1 MHKRLVIIN
10 LTVLLLFAYQAAA
23 QKQLNSPYSRF
34 NIGALE
40 PQGSFKSRGMGGI
53 GTAMRDNNSI
63 FYMNPASYS
72 SLDTNSFSFDFGFD
86 FGLNVLKE
94 GNNSYSSNDMNFNH
108 LIMGF
113 PLAKGWGFAMGIMP
127 VSYGFYN
134 ISEDIQEGDTD
145 YNPLTGPFTSYHKG
159 KGGLSNFFAG
169 TGVNI
174 TKNLS
179 LGINTTIMFGT
190 LERSYTLQFTDL
202 DNYYHNSTNEKMQVR
217 GINFDYGLQYMR
229 KLKDSYFI
237 NAGLSLT
244 SSKTYKSNYDY
255 IAVRTSAYNSVDT
268 VEYTTDNSTSV
279 FLPAT
284 YRAGIVFGKT
294 NKFTTGFDFTYGQW
308 SNAKIPGYGGY
319 AANIKTIAWGLEL
332 IPEKFSNFSLLKRFE
347 YRVGA
352 HYGDNYLVINGE
364 QVKEYGA
371 SFGIGLP
378 LRRTNS
384 RANLFIDYTRRAGSA
399 AAGLHDE
406 RILTIGG
413 SLNIYDGL
421 WFIQR
426 KYN

>member
-1 MHKRLVIIN
+1 MHKRLVILII
-10 LTVLLLFAYQAAA
+10 LVLLSFGYQAAA

-53 GTAMRDNNSI
+53 GTALRDNNSI

-72 SLDTNSFSFDFGFD
+72 SLDTNSFTFDFGFD
-86 FGLNVLKE
+86 WGLNVLKE
-94 GNNSYSSNDMNFNH
+94 NNNRYTSNDMNFNH

-127 VSYGFYN
+127 VSYGYYN
-134 ISEDIQEGDTD
+134 ISEDVAEGDAD
-145 YNPLTGPFTSYHKG
+145 YDPLTGPYTTYHKG

-169 TGVNI
+169 TGINI
-174 TKNLS
+174 TKNFS

-190 LERSYTLQFTDL
+190 LERNYSLQFTDF
-202 DNYYHNSTNEKMQVR
+202 DNYYHNSASEKIQVR
-217 GINFDYGLQYMR
+217 GINFDYGIQYR
-229 KLKDSYFI
+229 GKLKNDHFVQ
-237 NAGLSLT
+237 AGFSLT

-268 VEYTTDNSTSV
+268 ITYISENTTPV
-279 FLPAT
+279 FLPGT
-284 YRAGIVFGKT
+284 YRAGVAFGKR
-294 NKFTTGFDFTYGQW
+294 NKFTTGFDFTYAEW
-308 SNAKIPGYGGY
+308 SKAEIPGYGGY
-319 AANIKTIAWGLEL
+319 AANIKTYAWGLEL
-332 IPEKFSNFSLLKRFE
+332 IPEKYSNFSLLKRLE
-347 YRVGA
+347 YRLGA
-352 HYGDNYLVINGE
+352 HYGDNYLIVNNE

-378 LRRTNS
+378 LRRTHT
-384 RANLFIDYTRRAGSA
+384 RANLFIDYTRRTGSA

-406 RILTIGG
+406 RILTLGG
-413 SLNIYDGL
+413 SLNIYDI

>member
-1 MHKRLVIIN
+1 MHKTLVISII
-10 LTVLLLFAYQAAA
+10 LVLLSLGYQAAA

-53 GTAMRDNNSI
+53 GTALRDNNSI

-72 SLDTNSFSFDFGFD
+72 SLDTNSFTFDFGFD
-86 FGLNVLKE
+86 WGLNVLKE
-94 GNNSYSSNDMNFNH
+94 NNNRYTSNDMNFNH

-127 VSYGFYN
+127 VSYGYYN
-134 ISEDIQEGDTD
+134 ISEDVAEGDAD
-145 YNPLTGPFTSYHKG
+145 YDPLTGPYTTYHKG
-159 KGGLSNFFAG
+159 NGGLSNFFAG

-174 TKNLS
+174 TKNFS

-190 LERSYTLQFTDL
+190 LERNYSLQFSDF
-202 DNYYHNSTNEKMQVR
+202 DNYYHNSANEKIQVR
-217 GINFDYGLQYMR
+217 GINFDYGIQYR
-229 KLKDSYFI
+229 GKLKNDHFLQ
-237 NAGLSLT
+237 AGFSLT

-255 IAVRTSAYNSVDT
+255 IAVRTSAYNSIDT
-268 VEYTTDNSTSV
+268 ISYISESTTPV

-284 YRAGIVFGKT
+284 YRAGIAFGKK
-294 NKFTTGFDFTYGQW
+294 NKFTTGFDFTYAEW
-308 SNAKIPGYGGY
+308 SKSEIPGYSGY
-319 AANIKTIAWGLEL
+319 AANIKTYGWGLEL
-332 IPEKFSNFSLLKRFE
+332 IPEKYSNFSLLKRLE
-347 YRVGA
+347 YRLGA
-352 HYGDNYLVINGE
+352 HYGDNYLVVHDE

-378 LRRTNS
+378 LRRTHT
-384 RANLFIDYTRRAGSA
+384 RANLFVDYTRRTGSA

-406 RILTIGG
+406 RIITIGG
-413 SLNIYDGL
+413 SLNIYDI

>member
-1 MHKRLVIIN
+1 MHKRLVILII
-10 LTVLLLFAYQAAA
+10 LVLLSFGYQAAA

-53 GTAMRDNNSI
+53 GTALRDNNSI

-72 SLDTNSFSFDFGFD
+72 SLDTNSFTFDFGFD
-86 FGLNVLKE
+86 WGLNVLKE
-94 GNNSYSSNDMNFNH
+94 NNNRYTSNDMNFNH

-127 VSYGFYN
+127 VSYGYYN
-134 ISEDIQEGDTD
+134 ISEDVAEGDAD
-145 YNPLTGPFTSYHKG
+145 YDPLTGPYTTYHKG

-169 TGVNI
+169 TGINI
-174 TKNLS
+174 TKNFS

-190 LERSYTLQFTDL
+190 LERNYSLQFTDF
-202 DNYYHNSTNEKMQVR
+202 DNYYHNSASEKIQVR
-217 GINFDYGLQYMR
+217 GINFDYGIQYR
-229 KLKDSYFI
+229 GKLKNDHFVQ
-237 NAGLSLT
+237 AGFSLT

-268 VEYTTDNSTSV
+268 ITYISENTTPV
-279 FLPAT
+279 FLPGT
-284 YRAGIVFGKT
+284 YRAGIAFGKR
-294 NKFTTGFDFTYGQW
+294 NKFTTGFDFTYAEW
-308 SNAKIPGYGGY
+308 SKAEIPGYGGY
-319 AANIKTIAWGLEL
+319 AANIKTYAWGLEL
-332 IPEKFSNFSLLKRFE
+332 IPEKYSNFSLLKRLE
-347 YRVGA
+347 YRLGA
-352 HYGDNYLVINGE
+352 HYGDNYLIVNNE

-378 LRRTNS
+378 LRRTHT
-384 RANLFIDYTRRAGSA
+384 RANLFIDYTRRTGSA

-406 RILTIGG
+406 RILTLGG
-413 SLNIYDGL
+413 SLNIYDI

>member
-1 MHKRLVIIN
+1 MHKRLVVLNI
-10 LTVLLLFAYQAAA
+10 LVLLSLGYQAAA

-40 PQGSFKSRGMGGI
+40 PQGSYKSRGMGGI
-53 GTAMRDNNSI
+53 GTALRDNNSI

-72 SLDTNSFSFDFGFD
+72 SLDTNSFTFDFGFD
-86 FGLNVLKE
+86 WGLNVLKE
-94 GNNSYSSNDMNFNH
+94 NDNRYTSNDMNFNH

-113 PLAKGWGFAMGIMP
+113 PVAKGWGFALGIMP

-134 ISEDIQEGDTD
+134 ISEDVTEGDAD
-145 YNPLTGPFTSYHKG
+145 YDPLTGPYTTIHKG
-159 KGGLSNFFAG
+159 EGGLSNFFAG

-174 TKNLS
+174 TKNFS

-190 LERSYTLQFTDL
+190 LERKYSLQFADL
-202 DNYYHNSTNEKMQVR
+202 DNYYHNSANEKIQVR
-217 GINFDYGLQYMR
+217 GINFDYGIHYR
-229 KLKDSYFI
+229 GKLKNDYFLQ
-237 NAGLSLT
+237 AGFSLT

-268 VEYTTDNSTSV
+268 IDYISESTTPV
-279 FLPAT
+279 FLPGT
-284 YRAGIVFGKT
+284 YRAGIAFGKK
-294 NKFTTGFDFTYGQW
+294 NKFTTGFDFTYAEW
-308 SNAKIPGYGGY
+308 SKSEIPGYSGY
-319 AANIKTIAWGLEL
+319 AANIKTYGWGLEL
-332 IPEKFSNFSLLKRFE
+332 IPEKYSNFSLLKRLE
-347 YRVGA
+347 YRLGA
-352 HYGDNYLVINGE
+352 HYGDNYLVVHDE

-378 LRRTNS
+378 IRRTHT
-384 RANLFIDYTRRAGSA
+384 RANLFVDYTRRTGSA

-406 RILTIGG
+406 RIITIGG
-413 SLNIYDGL
+413 SLNIYDI

>member
-10 LTVLLLFAYQAAA
+10 LFVLLLFAYQAAA

-40 PQGSFKSRGMGGI
+40 PQGSYKSRGMGGI

-63 FYMNPASYS
+63 FYVNPASYS

-94 GNNSYSSNDMNFNH
+94 GENKYTSNDMNFNH
-108 LIMGF
+108 LVMGF

-127 VSYGFYN
+127 VSHGYYN
-134 ISEDIQEGDTD
+134 ISEDIAEGDAG
-145 YNPLTGPFTSYHKG
+145 YEALTGPYTTYHKG

-169 TGVNI
+169 TGINI
-174 TKNLS
+174 SKNFS

-202 DNYYHNSTNEKMQVR
+202 DNYYHNSTNEKLQLR
-217 GINFDYGLQYMR
+217 GLNFDYGIQYR
-229 KLKDSYFI
+229 GKLKNDYFI
-237 NAGLSLT
+237 QAGLSLT
-244 SSKTYKSNYDY
+244 SSKTYKSNYNY

-268 VEYTTDNSTSV
+268 IEYTSGSSTPV
-279 FLPAT
+279 FLPGT
-284 YRAGIVFGKT
+284 YHAGIAFGKKD
-294 NKFTTGFDFTYGQW
+294 KFTTGFDLTIAEWGK
-308 SNAKIPGYGGY
+308 ADIPGYDGY
-319 AANIKTIAWGLEL
+319 AANIKTYSWGLE
-332 IPEKFSNFSLLKRFE
+332 IVPEKYSNFSLLKRLE
-347 YRVGA
+347 YRLGA
-352 HYGDNYLVINGE
+352 HYGDNYLVINGA

-371 SFGIGLP
+371 TLGIGLP
-378 LRRTNS
+378 LRRTNT
-384 RANLFIDYTRRAGSA
+384 RANLFIDYTRRTGSA

-413 SLNIYDGL
+413 SLNIYDM

>member
-1 MHKRLVIIN
+1 MHKRLVILII
-10 LTVLLLFAYQAAA
+10 LVLLSFGYQAAA

-53 GTAMRDNNSI
+53 GTALRDNNSI

-72 SLDTNSFSFDFGFD
+72 SLDTNSFTFDFGFD
-86 FGLNVLKE
+86 WGLNVLKE
-94 GNNSYSSNDMNFNH
+94 NNNRYTSNDMNFNH

-127 VSYGFYN
+127 VSYGYYN
-134 ISEDIQEGDTD
+134 ISEDVAEGDAD
-145 YNPLTGPFTSYHKG
+145 YDPLTGPYTTYHKG

-169 TGVNI
+169 TGINI
-174 TKNLS
+174 TKNFS

-190 LERSYTLQFTDL
+190 LERNYSLQFTDF
-202 DNYYHNSTNEKMQVR
+202 DNYYHNSASEKIQVR
-217 GINFDYGLQYMR
+217 GINFDYGIQYR
-229 KLKDSYFI
+229 GKLKNDHFVQ
-237 NAGLSLT
+237 AGFSLT

-268 VEYTTDNSTSV
+268 ITYISENTTPV
-279 FLPAT
+279 FLPGT
-284 YRAGIVFGKT
+284 YRAGIAFGKR
-294 NKFTTGFDFTYGQW
+294 NKFTTGFDFTYAEW
-308 SNAKIPGYGGY
+308 SKAEIPGYGGY
-319 AANIKTIAWGLEL
+319 AANIKTYAWGLEL
-332 IPEKFSNFSLLKRFE
+332 IPEKYSNFSLLKRLE
-347 YRVGA
+347 YRLGA
-352 HYGDNYLVINGE
+352 HYGDNYLIVNNE

-378 LRRTNS
+378 LRRTHT
-384 RANLFIDYTRRAGSA
+384 RANLFIDYTRRTGSA

-413 SLNIYDGL
+413 SLNIYDT
-421 WFIQR
+421 WFLQR